1 MAWDFLNY
9 FYGTN
14 QTGSI
19 GTQTPSTSWTGID
32 GSAQFTF
39 PQRLRDV
46 VGKQK
51 VSQSQNIYD
60 ADFEYGTQPLRWE
73 NYINNVS
80 GNASIIQ
87 SPGLGGVTMTI
98 GNSGATT
105 PGDITIRQSRPYHR
119 YQPGKTMYMASNVNM
134 GSSVSGQFQRVGI
147 FDDANGIYFMQQG
160 NATGSNPYAMF
171 VGIRSN
177 SGGVPVDTT
186 FAANTWNGNQQV
198 IAALDWTKVQ
208 MIWMEYAWY
217 GAGALRWGIVIDGE
231 PWILHQVG
239 TGNATIQGT
248 AQTKPWSRTGNL
260 PVRYEQRDTGTGGLS
275 VMTHYGVSVLI
286 EGGINVQRG
295 FTYSYGMAPAAPSR
309 TVGATGNAYPT
320 VRYPLMSFR
329 MRLMGQISQDQS
341 YNYTNANPTQVPSI
355 AANNAFSAGTTT
367 TLTTTGASMTASA
380 FVGRYISYQAVPGG
394 TTSNTITAAVVSNA
408 SATGVING
416 TTLIISGSVTN
427 TFYVGMTLTSSGTIT
442 ANTIIT
448 GQISGP
454 PGGAGQYSVSISQ
467 SQTSA
472 TITGSGAAVLLTFQ
486 QNHNLLANGFTN
498 IASQAGDQLT
508 LSGFTTTGTVQANGV
523 FPVVAI
529 PTTKT
534 AVINLGYG
542 VTTTQIGTI
551 TVGTVNAIYT
561 ALITAN
567 TTTQLT
573 FQNIVSGGAM
583 ANAPTGN
590 YAIGL
595 IDRGQLLPQ
604 TMLIASDST
613 CIVELISSTPTA
625 EVGLVGANFQPL
637 AGLGSFNSF
646 AERDVQATALSGG
659 EVVYAFPLS
668 PSGGLQQLDLSFFFP
683 ILTCIQGNIPDI
695 VTVAITSPASTQN
708 KVSVNVICAEA
719 MS

>member
-14 QTGSI
+14 QTGNL
-19 GTQTPSTSWTGID
+19 GTQTPSTSWYGID

-60 ADFEYGTQPLRWE
+60 ADFEYGAQPLRWE
-73 NYINNVS
+73 QYINNPS

-87 SPGLGGVTMTI
+87 NPGLGGVVMTI

-105 PGDITIRQSRPYHR
+105 PGDITVRQSRPYHR
-119 YQPGKTMYMASNVNM
+119 YQPGKTMYMASNVNF
-134 GSSVSGQFQRVGI
+134 GSSVQGQYQRVGI
-147 FDDANGIYFMQQG
+147 FDDANGIFFMQQG
-160 NATGSNPYAMF
+160 TSSGANPYAMY
-171 VGIRSN
+171 VGIRSD
-177 SGGVPVDTT
+177 SGGVPADVT
-186 FAANTWNGNQQV
+186 FSADTWNGNKT
-198 IAALDWTKVQ
+198 IINALDWTKVQ

-217 GAGALRWGIVIDGE
+217 GAGALRWGVVLDGE

-239 TGNATIQGT
+239 IGNGTVSGT

-260 PVRYEQRDTGTGGLS
+260 PVRYEQRDTGTGSLS

-286 EGGINVQRG
+286 EGGINQQRG
-295 FTYSYGMAPAAPSR
+295 FTYSYGMAPASPTR
-309 TVGATGNAYPT
+309 TVGNTSNAYPT
-320 VRYPLMSFR
+320 VRFPLMSFR
-329 MRLMGQISQDQS
+329 MRVMGQISQDQS
-341 YNYTNANPTQVPSI
+341 YNYTNASPVQVPSI
-355 AANNAFSAGTTT
+355 AANNAFSSGTTT

-380 FVGRYISYQAVPGG
+380 YVGRYISYQAIPGG
-394 TTSNTITAAVVSNA
+394 ATSNTITAAVVANA
-408 SATGVING
+408 SASGVING
-416 TTLIISGSVTN
+416 TTLTITGAVTN

-454 PGGAGQYSVSISQ
+454 PGGAGQYSISIL
-467 SQTSA
+467 QTQAAA
-472 TITGSGAAVLLTFQ
+472 TITGAGAAVLLTFQ
-486 QNHNLLANGFTN
+486 QNHNLLANGLSN
-498 IASQAGDQLT
+498 IASQSGDQLT
-508 LSGFTTTGTVQANGV
+508 LTGFTSTGTVTANGV
-523 FPVVAI
+523 YPVIAI
-529 PTTKT
+529 PTTRT

-542 VTTTQIGTI
+542 VTSAQIGTI
-551 TVGTVNAIYT
+551 TVGSVNAIYT

-567 TTTQLT
+567 TTNTVT
-573 FQNIVSGGAM
+573 FQDIVSGGAL

-604 TMLIASDST
+604 TMLISSDST
-613 CIVELISSTPTA
+613 CIVELIASTPTA
-625 EVGLVGANFQPL
+625 EIGLTGANFQAL

-683 ILTCIQGNIPDI
+683 VLTCIKGNIPDI
-695 VTVAITSPASTQN
+695 LTVAITSPASKQN
-708 KVSVNVICAEA
+708 NVSVNVICAEA